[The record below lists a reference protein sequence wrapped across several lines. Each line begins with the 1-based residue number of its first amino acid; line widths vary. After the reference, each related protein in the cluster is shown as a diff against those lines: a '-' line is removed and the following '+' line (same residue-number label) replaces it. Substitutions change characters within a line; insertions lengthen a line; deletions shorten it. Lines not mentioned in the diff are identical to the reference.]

1 MKTNLSN
8 CCNAEMNEDRVF
20 NDATCSKCG
29 KYYDLASPEVIEKKR
44 DLTCCFDLIDQA
56 ERVGRCHYV
65 CKNCKKDVSLLWF
78 FYQQAL

>member
-1 MKTNLSN
+1 MEKTWDFNL
-8 CCNAEMNEDRVF
+8 MLD
-20 NDATCSKCG
+20 
-29 KYYDLASPEVIEKKR
+29 EKKR

-78 FYQQAL
+78 FYQQAISVDNKQIDDKAII